1 MLCPLLALPSVQSMT
16 NTSTISA
23 SQSQAGAPLFSGMGV
38 TEKGLFTQGAP
49 RTEPLALPSV
59 PYPYK
64 TPRLL
69 LVQSGQAEGLDFKA
83 GTPPS
88 AAWAPPARSGPWQ
101 VPLAEEGSRRCNASR
116 ESAAPSSHGDLSF
129 AVGAQVP
136 GSAPGAAVKARSLR
150 AEGLGQLLH
159 AKLAP
164 GRVARPSRR
173 GRGVNRQV
181 AAGCGPDGAAG
192 GPGLVVAR
200 WGGAGGGRVARGGP
214 GAGVEQLRQV
224 LGGPPGSRR
233 EGQRGGFR
241 GRKTLVEGRGRGLCG
256 DREP

>member
-1 MLCPLLALPSVQSMT
+1 MPLRVKLGPLYSQGWESQKRVYLHKEPPGQNHWPYPVHLIPARLQGSSWSSLGRQKCWTSRLPS
-16 NTSTISA
+16 
-23 SQSQAGAPLFSGMGV
+23 L
-38 TEKGLFTQGAP
+38 
-49 RTEPLALPSV
+49 LPQ
-59 PYPYK
+59 PGRYPH
-64 TPRLL
+64 P
-69 LVQSGQAEGLDFKA
+69 
-83 GTPPS
+83 
-88 AAWAPPARSGPWQ
+88 RSGP
-101 VPLAEEGSRRCNASR
+101 VAEEGSRRCNASR
-116 ESAAPSSHGDLSF
+116 ELAASSSHGDLSF

-136 GSAPGAAVKARSLR
+136 GSAAGAAVKARGLR

-159 AKLAP
+159 TELAP
-164 GRVARPSRR
+164 GRVAWPSGR
-173 GRGVNRQV
+173 GRGVNHQV

-200 WGGAGGGRVARGGP
+200 WGGTGGGRVARGGP

-241 GRKTLVEGRGRGLCG
+241 GRKTLVEVRSGGLCG

>member
-1 MLCPLLALPSVQSMT
+1 MAFSPDHPLQLLLPSSQSTCPPALSPLLLHMLCPLLALPSVQSMT

-49 RTEPLALPSV
+49 RTEPLALSSV

-101 VPLAEEGSRRCNASR
+101 VLNAQSCM
-116 ESAAPSSHGDLSF
+116 EL
-129 AVGAQVP
+129 
-136 GSAPGAAVKARSLR
+136 
-150 AEGLGQLLH
+150 E
-159 AKLAP
+159 
-164 GRVARPSRR
+164 
-173 GRGVNRQV
+173 
-181 AAGCGPDGAAG
+181 
-192 GPGLVVAR
+192 
-200 WGGAGGGRVARGGP
+200 
-214 GAGVEQLRQV
+214 
-224 LGGPPGSRR
+224 
-233 EGQRGGFR
+233 
-241 GRKTLVEGRGRGLCG
+241 LCA
-256 DREP
+256 

>member
-88 AAWAPPARSGPWQ
+88 AAWAPPPGQARGKSPWQ
-101 VPLAEEGSRRCNASR
+101 KR
-116 ESAAPSSHGDLSF
+116 
-129 AVGAQVP
+129 
-136 GSAPGAAVKARSLR
+136 APGAATPRENR
-150 AEGLGQLLH
+150 QLLLH
-159 AKLAP
+159 TVTSALLLVLRC
-164 GRVARPSRR
+164 RVPRP
-173 GRGVNRQV
+173 
-181 AAGCGPDGAAG
+181 ALP
-192 GPGLVVAR
+192 
-200 WGGAGGGRVARGGP
+200 
-214 GAGVEQLRQV
+214 
-224 LGGPPGSRR
+224 
-233 EGQRGGFR
+233 
-241 GRKTLVEGRGRGLCG
+241 
-256 DREP
+256 